1 MAAAP
6 PAVPQQQT
14 PASTTIKTNVDEVLL
29 DLVVRDK
36 KGKPITD
43 LTPEELT
50 ITDNGSKQTI
60 LSFRQVRG
68 TEAVS
73 ATGATETLD
82 PMRQIRLVTLAF
94 EPTDSPTQRKLAR
107 EAAIDLVKGDQ
118 GTNVFYSVVVID
130 TRLLLCSSSPRT
142 TMR

>member
-1 MAAAP
+1 MKYLIPAVLIFLTATP
-6 PAVPQQQT
+6 PALPQQSATQ
-14 PASTTIKTNVDEVLL
+14 PTTNIKTNVDEVLL

-50 ITDNGSKQTI
+50 ITDNGAKQTI

-73 ATGATETLD
+73 ATGAATPLD
-82 PMRQIRLVTLAF
+82 PFRQIRLVTLAF
-94 EPTDSPTQRKLAR
+94 EPLSDPAQRKLAR
-107 EAAIDLVKGDQ
+107 EAAVDLVKGDQ
-118 GTNVFYSVVVID
+118 GTNVFY
-130 TRLLLCSSSPRT
+130 
-142 TMR
+142 

>member
-1 MAAAP
+1 MKLLIPSVFILAAAL
-6 PAVPQQQT
+6 PALPQQQPAQP
-14 PASTTIKTNVDEVLL
+14 PASPASPTIKTNVDEVLL

-68 TEAVS
+68 TEAVT

-82 PMRQIRLVTLAF
+82 PYAPDT
-94 EPTDSPTQRKLAR
+94 P
-107 EAAIDLVKGDQ
+107 GDA
-118 GTNVFYSVVVID
+118 G
-130 TRLLLCSSSPRT
+130 L
-142 TMR
+142 